1 MTHTWFLTYNKYC
14 RDPREK
20 PQTLDA
26 YNAFCYIILP
36 FWSPWCSAHHTM
48 VTVYVNADCVLCQR
62 CWHTPPQEGIC
73 HLSIYLS
80 STEQS
85 SAGRIMRSHNYKV
98 VFFPC
103 SKADLTPL
111 QPSLSCS
118 AQTEDAS
125 WGWQVSENK
134 YDDRQT
140 IMFFQLEPIK
150 WNVIRPLLGFTRRK
164 LSCLLYLQK

>member
-125 WGWQVSENK
+125 QGWQVSENK